1 MNRIIK
7 TFLVFFLAIIFTSS
21 VYSSVEVFS
30 DYNTVLKV
38 NSDNTIEINKTLKL
52 KNVYDVGIVPGQIE
66 FKVGKGVD
74 GSAKNLVISDVVAVD
89 RFGNNIKTQLRNTND
104 FSVIIL
110 DVYYPLLPGFEYE
123 FNLYY
128 KVAYEPGG
136 IFFKSLQIPL
146 RESTIPIEKGDFTV
160 ILPDNYHFTYLGTE
174 NKEAIVDGN
183 VASWKIKDNM
193 PNSVTFEY
201 SYLPVKIGNLKGSYV
216 FWILVNIVLLL
227 ILIFEVRKEI
237 IRVRKEYGKE
247 EWICQ

>member
-1 MNRIIK
+1 MKTIIK
-7 TFLVFFLAIIFTSS
+7 TVIGIVLLLIFSTT

-30 DYNTVLKV
+30 DYNTILKV

-74 GSAKNLVISDVVAVD
+74 GSAKNLEISEVKAVD

-128 KVAYEPGG
+128 KVSYEPGG

-160 ILPDNYHFTYLGTE
+160 VLPENYHFTYLGSE
-174 NKEAIVDGN
+174 NQNASINGN

-201 SYLPVKIGNLKGSYV
+201 SYLPIKIGGLKGSYV
-216 FWILVNIVLLL
+216 FWILINVILLL
-227 ILIFEVRKEI
+227 ILIFEIRKEI
-237 IRVRKEYGKE
+237 LRVRAEYGKE
-247 EWICQ
+247 E

>member
-7 TFLVFFLAIIFTSS
+7 TFLGIVLVILCANTVF
-21 VYSSVEVFS
+21 SSVEVFS

-74 GSAKNLVISDVVAVD
+74 GSAKNLEISDVKAVD

-160 ILPDNYHFTYLGTE
+160 ILPENYHFTYLGSETQ
-174 NKEAIVDGN
+174 NATITGN
-183 VASWKIKDNM
+183 VANWKIKDNM

-201 SYLPVKIGNLKGSYV
+201 SYIPIKIGNFKGSYV
-216 FWILVNIVLLL
+216 FWILINIVLLL
-227 ILIFEVRKEI
+227 ILIFEIRKEI
-237 IRVRKEYGKE
+237 MRVRAEYGKKE
-247 EWICQ
+247 

>member
-1 MNRIIK
+1 
-7 TFLVFFLAIIFTSS
+7 
-21 VYSSVEVFS
+21 
-30 DYNTVLKV
+30 
-38 NSDNTIEINKTLKL
+38 
-52 KNVYDVGIVPGQIE
+52 
-66 FKVGKGVD
+66 
-74 GSAKNLVISDVVAVD
+74 
-89 RFGNNIKTQLRNTND
+89 
-104 FSVIIL
+104 
-110 DVYYPLLPGFEYE
+110 LPGFEYE

-160 ILPDNYHFTYLGTE
+160 ILPENYHFTYLGTE
-174 NKEAIVDGN
+174 NKDAVVDGN

-201 SYLPVKIGNLKGSYV
+201 SYLPVKVGNLKGSYV
-216 FWILVNIVLLL
+216 FWILINIILLL

-247 EWICQ
+247 E

>member
-7 TFLVFFLAIIFTSS
+7 TVLGIVLVIFCTTG
-21 VYSSVEVFS
+21 VFSSVEVFS

-74 GSAKNLVISDVVAVD
+74 GSAKNLEISDVKAVD

-128 KVAYEPGG
+128 KVSYEPGG

-160 ILPDNYHFTYLGTE
+160 ILPENYHFTYLGSETQ
-174 NKEAIVDGN
+174 NATITGN
-183 VASWKIKDNM
+183 VATWKIKDNM

-201 SYLPVKIGNLKGSYV
+201 SYIPIKIGELKGSYV
-216 FWILVNIVLLL
+216 FWILINIILLL
-227 ILIFEVRKEI
+227 ILIFEIRKEI
-237 IRVRKEYGKE
+237 IRVRANHGKE
-247 EWICQ
+247 G